1 MEETKTSNLTD
12 GFEGDIKAMFQKVQE
27 QQRDLKK
34 RTDQICDMIT
44 QITGKTPQ
52 ELEGLTSNS
61 QNFSKSDWEKIQK
74 IKRENESKMEALYKN
89 MGLDYKA
96 EQNKHNSKVAQKKRR
111 RMGGRRKNW
120 IAVE

>member
-1 MEETKTSNLTD
+1 
-12 GFEGDIKAMFQKVQE
+12 
-27 QQRDLKK
+27 
-34 RTDQICDMIT
+34 
-44 QITGKTPQ
+44 
-52 ELEGLTSNS
+52 
-61 QNFSKSDWEKIQK
+61 
-74 IKRENESKMEALYKN
+74 MEALYKN